1 MMSDFKEIIAKRAAL
16 ELSDGDVVN
25 LGIGIPTMVADFI
38 GEDKDVIFQTE
49 NGCVGIGPA
58 AEEGKEDF
66 DLANAGSIYAT
77 IRPGASF
84 CDSATAFALIRGGHI
99 DAVIL
104 GAMEVDAKGNIAN
117 WKVPGKKVA
126 GMGGAMDLVSG
137 ARRVIVTM
145 QHTQNGV
152 SKILK
157 ECTLPLTAK
166 GKVDMIITEMAV
178 LKVTDKGLVLMEIGP
193 GVTVDDVIAATD
205 ANLIIPEKVG
215 SFK

>member
-1 MMSDFKEIIAKRAAL
+1 MADFREIIAKRAAQ
-16 ELSDGDVVN
+16 ELADGDVVN

-38 GEDKDVIFQTE
+38 GEKNVTFQTE
-49 NGCVGIGPA
+49 NGCIGIGAA
-58 AEEGKEDF
+58 AEEGKEDL
-66 DLANAGSIYAT
+66 DLSNAGSIYAT

-84 CDSATAFALIRGGHI
+84 CDSATAFAMIRGGHI

-137 ARRVIVTM
+137 AKKVIVTM

-157 ECTLPLTAK
+157 ECTLPLTARA
-166 GKVDMIITEMAV
+166 KVDCIITEMAY
-178 LKVTDKGLVLMEIGP
+178 LKITDKGLALIEVGP
-193 GVTVDDVIAATD
+193 GVTVEQVIENTD
-205 ANLIIPEKVG
+205 AELIIPEKIG
-215 SFK
+215 SFD

>member
-1 MMSDFKEIIAKRAAL
+1 MADFKEIIAKRAAQ

-38 GEDKDVIFQTE
+38 GEDKNVTFQTE
-49 NGCVGIGPA
+49 NGCIGIGPA
-58 AEEGKEDF
+58 VEEGKEDL
-66 DLANAGSIYAT
+66 DLSNAGSIYAT
-77 IRPGASF
+77 LRPGASF

-104 GAMEVDAKGNIAN
+104 GAMEVDEKGDIAN

-137 ARRVIVTM
+137 AKRVIVTM
-145 QHTQNGV
+145 QHTQHGV

-157 ECTLPLTAK
+157 NCTLPLTAR

-178 LKVTDKGLVLMEIGP
+178 LKVTGKGLVLLETGP
-193 GVTVDDVIAATD
+193 DVTVDDVVAATD
-205 ANLIIPEKVG
+205 ADLIIPDNVG
-215 SFK
+215 HFE